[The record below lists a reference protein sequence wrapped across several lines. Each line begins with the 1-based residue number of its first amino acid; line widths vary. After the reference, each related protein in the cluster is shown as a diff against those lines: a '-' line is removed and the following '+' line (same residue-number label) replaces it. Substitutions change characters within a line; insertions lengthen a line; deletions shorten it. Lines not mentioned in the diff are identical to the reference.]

1 VSSLRERNYSKKIFC
16 VKRFCKIISFIFYLL
31 KSCANPSLL
40 RLSGKLPFLVSS
52 Y

>member
-1 VSSLRERNYSKKIFC
+1 VSSLRERNYSKKNFC
-16 VKRFCKIISFIFYLL
+16 VKRFCKIISFIFSLL

-40 RLSGKLPFLVSS
+40 RLSAVLPFSVSS